1 MAMTWQR
8 AGLAAAI
15 AFGLTLVET
24 APHAATMVIVCVAFY
39 VISRTLA
46 GRAVLADGTPITLQT
61 GVPVAAVLMGLTL
74 MDLWPHAVTLGIGI
88 AIFWAIAARLDSSA

>member
-1 MAMTWQR
+1 MTWQR

-24 APHAATMVIVCVAFY
+24 WPHVATMVIACIAFY

-46 GRAVLADGTPITLQT
+46 GRPVLADGTPITMQS

-74 MDLWPHAVTLGIGI
+74 VNLWPHAATLGIG
-88 AIFWAIAARLDSSA
+88 AAVLWAICARLDPSA